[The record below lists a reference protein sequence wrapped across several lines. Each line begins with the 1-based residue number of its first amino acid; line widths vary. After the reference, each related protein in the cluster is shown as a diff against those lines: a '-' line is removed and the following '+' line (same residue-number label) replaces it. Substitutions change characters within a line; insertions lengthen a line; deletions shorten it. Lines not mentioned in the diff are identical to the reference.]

1 MSRRTIITT
10 IIIPILLISG
20 LIVVLVNN
28 RDESPAELVLAQQQ
42 IHFGTLP
49 EWQGPV
55 TQSLTAENI
64 GRTTLHIQ
72 RIQTGCSYAEITG
85 PNVIQ
90 PDEESTFQI
99 VINPELLPTDET
111 SVTAAIFT
119 DSPKTP
125 IVYLTIIATVKR
137 FAMLD
142 PDVCEFG
149 DILPET
155 MHQKTIH
162 LIVNAPLDTSDIRLL
177 PSGHEALTWEIT
189 PNLGTDISLVTV
201 RLGPLKDK
209 GVFSSLLTV
218 HFPNQRTLT
227 FPVTAKVVP
236 ADHQ

>member
-1 MSRRTIITT
+1 MSRRTILTT
-10 IIIPILLISG
+10 IIIPILLVSG

-28 RDESPAELVLAQQQ
+28 RYESPAALVLAQQQ
-42 IHFGTLP
+42 IHFGVLP
-49 EWQGPV
+49 EWKGPV
-55 TQSLTAENI
+55 TQSLAARNI
-64 GRTTLHIQ
+64 GRSTLHIQ

-85 PNVIQ
+85 PDVIQ

-99 VINPELLPTDET
+99 AINPELLPTDET

-125 IVYLTIIATVKR
+125 IVYLTIIATAKR
-137 FAMLD
+137 FAMFD

-155 MHQKTIH
+155 MHQKTIN
-162 LIVNAPLDTSDIRLL
+162 LIVNAPLNTSDIRLL

-189 PNLGTDISLVTV
+189 PNLGTDTSLVTV
-201 RLGPLKDK
+201 QLGPLKDR

-227 FPVTAKVVP
+227 FPVTATVVS

>member
-28 RDESPAELVLAQQQ
+28 RDESAAALVLAQQQ
-42 IHFGTLP
+42 IHFGMLP
-49 EWQGPV
+49 EWKGSV
-55 TQSLTAENI
+55 TQSLPAQNI
-64 GRTTLHIQ
+64 GGHPLHIQ

-85 PNVIQ
+85 PDVIQ

-99 VINPELLPTDET
+99 VLNPELLPTDET

-125 IVYLTIIATVKR
+125 IVNLTIIAAAKR
-137 FAMLD
+137 FAILN
-142 PDVCEFG
+142 PDVCKFG

-155 MHQKTIH
+155 MHQKTIN
-162 LIVNAPLDTSDIRLL
+162 LIVNAPLDISNIRLL
-177 PSGHEALTWEIT
+177 PSGHEALIGEIT
-189 PNLGTDISLVTV
+189 PNLGTDTSLVTV
-201 RLGPLKDK
+201 QLGPLKGR

-218 HFPNQRTLT
+218 YFPNQRTLT

>member
-1 MSRRTIITT
+1 MSRRTILTT

-28 RDESPAELVLAQQQ
+28 RYESPAELILAQQQ
-42 IHFGTLP
+42 VHFGTLP
-49 EWQGPV
+49 EWKGPV
-55 TQSLTAENI
+55 TQSLAARNI
-64 GRTTLHIQ
+64 GRTTLDIQ

-85 PNVIQ
+85 PDVIQ

-99 VINPELLPTDET
+99 AINPELLPTDET

-125 IVYLTIIATVKR
+125 IVYLTIIATAKR

-155 MHQKTIH
+155 IHQKTIN
-162 LIVNAPLDTSDIRLL
+162 LIVNAPLDTSNIRLL
-177 PSGHEALTWEIT
+177 PSGHEALIGEIT
-189 PNLGTDISLVTV
+189 PNLGTDTSLVTV
-201 RLGPLKDK
+201 QLGPLKDR
-209 GVFSSLLTV
+209 GIFSSLLTV
-218 HFPNQRTLT
+218 YFPNQRTLT
-227 FPVTAKVVP
+227 VPVTAKVVP

>member
-28 RDESPAELVLAQQQ
+28 RYESPAALILARQQ
-42 IHFGTLP
+42 IHFGVLP
-49 EWQGPV
+49 EWKGPV
-55 TQSLTAENI
+55 TQSLAARNI

-85 PNVIQ
+85 TDVIQ
-90 PDEESTFQI
+90 PDEEGTFQI
-99 VINPELLPTDET
+99 TLNPELLPTDET

-125 IVYLTIIATVKR
+125 IVYLTIIAAAKR

-149 DILPET
+149 NILPET
-155 MHQKTIH
+155 VHQKTIN

-177 PSGHEALTWEIT
+177 PSGHEALIGEIT
-189 PNLGTDISLVTV
+189 PNLGTGTSLVTV
-201 RLGPLKDK
+201 QLGPLKAR

>member
-49 EWQGPV
+49 EWKGPV
-55 TQSLTAENI
+55 TQSLTAQNI
-64 GRTTLHIQ
+64 GSTTLHIQ
-72 RIQTGCSYAEITG
+72 RIQTGCSYTEITG

-125 IVYLTIIATVKR
+125 IVYLTIIAAAKR
-137 FAMLD
+137 FAMLN

-155 MHQKTIH
+155 MHQKTIN
-162 LIVNAPLDTSDIRLL
+162 LIVNAPLDTSNIHLL
-177 PSGHEALTWEIT
+177 PSGHETLTWEIT
-189 PNLGTDISLVTV
+189 PNLGTDTSLVTV
-201 RLGPLKDK
+201 QLGPLKDR

-227 FPVTAKVVP
+227 FPVTAKVVS

>member
-42 IHFGTLP
+42 IHFGVLP
-49 EWQGPV
+49 EWKGPV
-55 TQSLTAENI
+55 TQSLTARNI
-64 GRTTLHIQ
+64 GGTTLDLQ
-72 RIQTGCSYAEITG
+72 RIQTGCSYAAITG
-85 PNVIQ
+85 PDVIQ

-99 VINPELLPTDET
+99 VLNPELLPTDKT
-111 SVTAAIFT
+111 SVTASIFT

-125 IVYLTIIATVKR
+125 IVYLTIIAATKR
-137 FAMLD
+137 FAMLN

-155 MHQKTIH
+155 MHQKTIN

-177 PSGHEALTWEIT
+177 PSGHEALIWEIT
-189 PNLGTDISLVTV
+189 PNLGTDTFFVTV
-201 RLGPLKDK
+201 QLGPLKDR
-209 GVFSSLLTV
+209 GVFSLLLTV

-227 FPVTAKVVP
+227 FPVTAKVVRSEN
-236 ADHQ
+236 

>member
-28 RDESPAELVLAQQQ
+28 RDESPAELVLARQQV
-42 IHFGTLP
+42 HFGTLP
-49 EWQGPV
+49 EWEGPV
-55 TQSLTAENI
+55 TQSLTARNV
-64 GRTTLHIQ
+64 GRDTLRIQ

-85 PNVIQ
+85 PDVIQ
-90 PDEESTFQI
+90 PDEENTFQI
-99 VINPELLPTDET
+99 VLTPELLPTDET

-125 IVYLTIIATVKR
+125 IVYLTIIATAKR
-137 FAMLD
+137 FARLD

-149 DILPET
+149 NILPET
-155 MHQKTIH
+155 MHQKTVN
-162 LIVNAPLDTSDIRLL
+162 LIVNAPFDTSDIRLL
-177 PSGHEALTWEIT
+177 PSGHEALTWKIT
-189 PNLGTDISLVTV
+189 PNLGTGPSLVTV
-201 RLGPLKDK
+201 QLGPLKDK

-227 FPVTAKVVP
+227 FSVTATVVS
-236 ADHQ
+236 ADHH

>member
-1 MSRRTIITT
+1 MSRRTILTT
-10 IIIPILLISG
+10 IIIPVLLISG
-20 LIVVLVNN
+20 LVVILVNN
-28 RDESPAELVLAQQQ
+28 RQASPAELVLAQQQ
-42 IHFGTLP
+42 VHFGTLP
-49 EWQGPV
+49 EWKGPV
-55 TQSLTAENI
+55 IQSLAARNI
-64 GRTTLHIQ
+64 GGITLHIQ
-72 RIQTGCSYAEITG
+72 RFQTGCSYAEITG
-85 PNVIQ
+85 PDVIQ
-90 PDEESTFQI
+90 PDEDSTFQI
-99 VINPELLPTDET
+99 VLNPERLPTDET

-125 IVYLTIIATVKR
+125 IVYLTIIATAKR
-137 FAMLD
+137 FAVLD

-177 PSGHEALTWEIT
+177 SSGHEALTWEIT

-236 ADHQ
+236 AAPQ

>member
-1 MSRRTIITT
+1 MSRRTILTT
-10 IIIPILLISG
+10 IIIPVLLVFG

-49 EWQGPV
+49 EWKGPV
-55 TQSLTAENI
+55 TQSLTARNI
-64 GRTTLHIQ
+64 GGTTLHIQ

-85 PNVIQ
+85 ADVIQ
-90 PDEESTFQI
+90 PDEESAFQI
-99 VINPELLPTDET
+99 AINPALLPTDET

-125 IVYLTIIATVKR
+125 IVYLTIIATAKR
-137 FAMLD
+137 FAVLN

-155 MHQKTIH
+155 IHQKTIN

-177 PSGHEALTWEIT
+177 PSGHEALIGEIT
-189 PNLGTDISLVTV
+189 PNIGTDTSLVTV
-201 RLGPLKDK
+201 QLGPLKDK

-227 FPVTAKVVP
+227 FPVTAKVVR

>member
-1 MSRRTIITT
+1 MSRRTIFTT
-10 IIIPILLISG
+10 IIIPVLLVSG
-20 LIVVLVNN
+20 LIVALVNN

-49 EWQGPV
+49 EWKGPV
-55 TQSLTAENI
+55 TQSLPAQNI

-72 RIQTGCSYAEITG
+72 RIQTGCRYAEITG
-85 PNVIQ
+85 ADVIQ
-90 PDEESTFQI
+90 PDEESAFQ
-99 VINPELLPTDET
+99 VAINPALLPSDET

-125 IVYLTIIATVKR
+125 IVYLTIIATTKR
-137 FAMLD
+137 FAVLT

-155 MHQKTIH
+155 MHQKTIN

-177 PSGHEALTWEIT
+177 PSGHEALIGEIT
-189 PNLGTDISLVTV
+189 PNIGTDTSLVTV
-201 RLGPLKDK
+201 QLGPLKDK
-209 GVFSSLLTV
+209 GVFSSLLTI

-227 FPVTAKVVP
+227 FPVTAKVVS
-236 ADHQ
+236 ADPQ